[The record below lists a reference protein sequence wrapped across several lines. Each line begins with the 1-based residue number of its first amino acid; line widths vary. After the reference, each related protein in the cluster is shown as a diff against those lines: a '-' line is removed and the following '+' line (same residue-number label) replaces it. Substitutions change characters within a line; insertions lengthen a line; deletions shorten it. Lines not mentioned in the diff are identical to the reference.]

1 MFVDGNAS
9 QKPILKSVL
18 CIRSGC
24 RRLSGPVGT
33 TFQCFVANRIAWAW
47 KQGYLPAEVLDPFA
61 LVHAV
66 CLLEQFRPPS
76 RAP

>member
-1 MFVDGNAS
+1 MFRVEKFLGSMRVSRKLTAE
-9 QKPILKSVL
+9 
-18 CIRSGC
+18 SGVTM
-24 RRLSGPVGT
+24 RTLRHV
-33 TFQCFVANRIAWAW
+33 RIAWAW
-47 KQGYLPAEVLDPFA
+47 KQGYLPDDVLDPFD